1 MESLLNIISVIEEQF
16 GAGVLL
22 LVPFMLFIGAVA
34 KWRLFVKCDQPGYAA
49 IIPIY
54 DIIITLRIVG
64 RPDWHVVFF
73 LIPVYNVYF
82 GFKLIVELVQSFGHF
97 SMIDYI
103 LSVVFNVFYVLNMG
117 LAYNEVYCGPVYRSN
132 RETLLAR
139 KAELA

>member
-54 DIIITLRIVG
+54 DVIITLRIVG
-64 RPDWHVVFF
+64 RPDWHVVYF
-73 LIPVYNVYF
+73 LIPVYNIYF
-82 GFKLIVELVQSFGHF
+82 GFKLIIELVQSFGHF
-97 SMIDYI
+97 TMIDYI
-103 LSVVFNVFYVLNMG
+103 MAVVFNVFYILNMG
-117 LAYNEVYCGPVYRSN
+117 LAFNEVYCGPVYRST
-132 RETLLAR
+132 RESLQAR